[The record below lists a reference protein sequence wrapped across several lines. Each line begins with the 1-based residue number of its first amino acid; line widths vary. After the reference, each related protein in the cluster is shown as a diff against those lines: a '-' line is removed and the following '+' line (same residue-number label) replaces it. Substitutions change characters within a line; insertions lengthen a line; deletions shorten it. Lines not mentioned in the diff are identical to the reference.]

1 MHLLKLL
8 GTLYKVKVNRLENLI
23 TIKDTGNCNTTYS
36 DCVIGI
42 ETWSNTLLRNKPVQD
57 KSPMGTLVTF
67 NIGRKAQLYI
77 SATGVYTR
85 VNQAAQDE
93 TTWTAWVKLS

>member
-1 MHLLKLL
+1 MS
-8 GTLYKVKVNRLENLI
+8 RLENLI
-23 TIKDTGNCNTTYS
+23 TIKDTGNCNTVYN

-42 ETWSNTLLRNKPVQD
+42 ENWSNNLLRNKPAQD
-57 KSPMGTLVTF
+57 TSLMGTLVTF
-67 NIGRKAQLYI
+67 NIGRKAQFYI

-93 TTWTAWVKLS
+93 NTWTPWVKLS

>member
-57 KSPMGTLVTF
+57 NSPMGTLVTF